1 MQSNTQIFSLFP
13 STNRPNSF
21 NNCTEGAFKSSE
33 IEAGMTT
40 YFISSKENPQDFE
53 LEHRDDPTNKGMSL
67 FLKKIAILEIHLLLA
82 TML

>member
-1 MQSNTQIFSLFP
+1 
-13 STNRPNSF
+13 
-21 NNCTEGAFKSSE
+21 
-33 IEAGMTT
+33 MTT

>member
-67 FLKKIAILEIHLLLA
+67 FLKKR
-82 TML
+82 